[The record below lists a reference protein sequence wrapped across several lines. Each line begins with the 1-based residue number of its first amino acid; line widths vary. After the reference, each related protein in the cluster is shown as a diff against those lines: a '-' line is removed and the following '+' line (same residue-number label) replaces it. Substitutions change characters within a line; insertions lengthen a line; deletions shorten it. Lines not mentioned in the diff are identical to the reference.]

1 MRRGKYE
8 LGVVANTKEALDEE
22 DSIEIFSKL
31 NSGIVV
37 KEYKE
42 HIEDFM

>member
-1 MRRGKYE
+1 MVSEY
-8 LGVVANTKEALDEE
+8 LDEE